1 MIHTFEKYH
10 LYKEW
15 NWKADRF
22 VYDFSIRRMIPNE
35 EKHIENIKP
44 TEHIVYIYLYNL
56 HTSHYGALVII
67 NSSLIRKTK
76 LATQ

>member
-1 MIHTFEKYH
+1 
-10 LYKEW
+10 
-15 NWKADRF
+15 
-22 VYDFSIRRMIPNE
+22 MIPNE